1 MDRRRR
7 DQPAIN
13 GGLRVVLIEIKR
25 VIFAN
30 GCAIQLDGV
39 PRQRVGN
46 GLARLAGD
54 DVVPDFPQIGVFPE
68 VGLKGVR
75 LSHFILPKPSLLSC
89 RLAEFVI
96 WYNQSAAL

>member
-7 DQPAIN
+7 DQPAID
-13 GGLRVVLIEIKR
+13 GSLRVVLIEIKR
-25 VIFAN
+25 MVFAD

-54 DVVPDFPQIGVFPE
+54 DVVPDLAQIGVFPE
-68 VGLKGVR
+68 IGLEGLR
-75 LSHFILPKPSLLSC
+75 LRHAPLPVLALLLLPSC
-89 RLAEFVI
+89 GICYIV
-96 WYNQSAAL
+96 